1 MYQIRP
7 QQPRERFSKQN
18 RTIFLGD
25 NKSDEMM
32 ANVLELYPQKNQYIF
47 RGEEGLKR
55 KQALQQRVR
64 DKFNMLQEADE
75 YEFSSDE
82 EYADFLKGLSK
93 KIKKGLKQVS
103 IKNVQKGLKQVS
115 IKNVKK
121 GLKQVSLKNI
131 GKGLKK
137 IGQLVVTAAL
147 ALPRGAMLG
156 LVKLNFRGA
165 ASRFALLNAQ
175 GRKKLLDAFE
185 KLGGQRGNL
194 ENAIDTGKKQKPLI
208 CGKKCRAAAGKN
220 PQMPTS
226 EQAKF
231 SNAVDPAT
239 AGLISAGLGTLTA
252 IINQIKGKENYDNQ
266 AELEALEGEV
276 DGSQAAEDQVDA
288 TMTPQEAALAD
299 EVIKAQ
305 DSSYDAVKAITENP
319 NLTADEKS
327 AALLTLQ
334 EKVDESKASVGM
346 STTTKILIG
355 VGVVAALGLGF
366 YLFKKRS
373 SN

>member
-7 QQPRERFSKQN
+7 KQPIEGFSKQS

-47 RGEEGLKR
+47 RGKEGLKR
-55 KQALQQRVR
+55 KQALQQKVR
-64 DKFNMLQEADE
+64 DKFNLLQEADD

-82 EYADFLKGLSK
+82 EYADFLKGLTK

-103 IKNVQKGLKQVS
+103 ISNVKKGLKQVS

-137 IGQLVVTAAL
+137 IGQLVATAAL
-147 ALPRGAMLG
+147 AVPRGAMLG
-156 LVKLNFRGA
+156 LIKLNFRGA
-165 ASRFALLNAQ
+165 ASRFALLNPE
-175 GRKKLLDAFE
+175 GRKKLLDKFE

-194 ENAIDTGKKQKPLI
+194 ENAIDTGKTKKPLV
-208 CGKKCRAAAGKN
+208 CGKKCRAKAGKN
-220 PQMPTS
+220 PQAPTP
-226 EQAKF
+226 EQAEF
-231 SNAVDPAT
+231 ASFEPATT

-252 IINQIKGKENYDNQ
+252 LIKAVSGQENYKSE
-266 AELEALEGEV
+266 AELAALEAEV
-276 DGSQAAEDQVDA
+276 EGAQGVEDKIDA
-288 TMTPQEAALAD
+288 SMSPQDAALAD
-299 EVIKAQ
+299 EIIKAQ
-305 DSSYDAVKAITENP
+305 DGSYDAVKAITDNP
-319 NLTADEKS
+319 NLTAEEKS
-327 AALLTLQ
+327 AALLLLQ
-334 EKVDESKASVGM
+334 EQVEESKGGM

-355 VGVVAALGLGF
+355 VGVLAAIGLGF
-366 YLFKKRS
+366 YLFKR
-373 SN
+373 NRNN